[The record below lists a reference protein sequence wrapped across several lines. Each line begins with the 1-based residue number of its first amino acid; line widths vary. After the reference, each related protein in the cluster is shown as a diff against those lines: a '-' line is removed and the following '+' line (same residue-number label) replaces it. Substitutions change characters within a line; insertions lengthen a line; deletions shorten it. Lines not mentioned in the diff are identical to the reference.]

1 MEIISIVFVAI
12 IITIILYLVG
22 RTALGWDGEPPFLV
36 CFLFGISMTLVSF
49 IVIFLIGSLSYFIV
63 QGLK

>member
-12 IITIILYLVG
+12 IITIILYLLG
-22 RTALGWDGEPPFLV
+22 RTVLGWNDEEPLLM
-36 CFLFGISMTLVSF
+36 CILFGIPMALVSF